1 MCWIWSAGGVV
12 VVVLL
17 LVLPH
22 MELATELVNGLL
34 LTGPRVESTTAAAAL
49 VMVGCW
55 GRSPAESMVMMMLVE
70 QAERFLRG
78 EGVEKIGM
86 TSLRT
91 VG

>member
-1 MCWIWSAGGVV
+1 M
-12 VVVLL
+12 VVLL

>member
-1 MCWIWSAGGVV
+1 MLFPHPAGPVTTQMCWIWSAGGVVV

-34 LTGPRVESTTAAAAL
+34 LTGPRVESTTAAAAF

-55 GRSPAESMVMMMLVE
+55 GRSPAESMVVMLLVE
-70 QAERFLRG
+70 Q
-78 EGVEKIGM
+78 VEKVFE
-86 TSLRT
+86 R
-91 VG
+91 

>member
-55 GRSPAESMVMMMLVE
+55 GRSPAESMVVMLLVE
-70 QAERFLRG
+70 QVERFLRG
-78 EGVEKIGM
+78 ERVEKLGM

>member
-1 MCWIWSAGGVV
+1 M

-78 EGVEKIGM
+78 EGVEKLCM